1 METSASVSES
11 SYGIAGYRK
20 CKWWCNRTPDCLHVQ
35 IMFAATAEAI
45 LDIPASRLHLGQE
58 IAW

>member
-20 CKWWCNRTPDCLHVQ
+20 CKWWCNRTPDCLHAQ
-35 IMFAATAEAI
+35 MMPAATAEPILAI
-45 LDIPASRLHLGQE
+45 RTGRLRLGQE